1 MNLFCPH
8 ESWTSELLSRYVRV
22 HVYQN
27 HQTRTKPKKI
37 ANPVYQLSMVIWYP
51 CLVWTPH
58 SPITRHQLDAAL
70 IARET
75 LDMEHIDRSCSGDGV
90 VCQGGPRRGHRPSS
104 HTRWL
109 KYWRHRPNMRP
120 PGRII
125 CEQRKGKINDVTL
138 KYNNRKYN
146 SRIARCHSRVSQSI
160 LIVIKSTTKELRIM
174 CRYNYFSING
184 RWNLLTQKS

>member
-1 MNLFCPH
+1 MNLFGLH
-8 ESWTSELLSRYVRV
+8 ESWTSELLSRYVCIPKSPNSHKTEKNCQSSLPTLNGNLVPLFSMNPSLTYHPASAGCRT
-22 HVYQN
+22 YC
-27 HQTRTKPKKI
+27 TRNT
-37 ANPVYQLSMVIWYP
+37 WHGTH
-51 CLVWTPH
+51 W
-58 SPITRHQLDAAL
+58 
-70 IARET
+70 
-75 LDMEHIDRSCSGDGV
+75 SCSGDGV

-109 KYWRHRPNMRP
+109 KYWLHRPNMRP